1 MITLK
6 YENQIYRK
14 LELEIENSLAS
25 STKSGGDIR
34 LGQNASSV
42 RRKFCKS
49 LHSLVSSLNMHFFF
63 AIRKAEKENH
73 FSNHRIPPKTKR
85 LQSRARHN
93 SSKEVKRNRSY
104 RASSVFSHYSIPK
117 SRKPDRWRSNK
128 KTTRTQS
135 QRRPQP
141 EQDFSNNSINVEEG
155 ECLSEEPSSDEELL
169 VSSEQIENSS

>member
-49 LHSLVSSLNMHFFF
+49 LHSLVSSLNMHFFLQF
-63 AIRKAEKENH
+63 EKLKKRIIFQIIVFHQKRKDCSPEPDTIVQK
-73 FSNHRIPPKTKR
+73 K
-85 LQSRARHN
+85 
-93 SSKEVKRNRSY
+93 
-104 RASSVFSHYSIPK
+104 SSVTDLIEHLLFSH
-117 SRKPDRWRSNK
+117 
-128 KTTRTQS
+128 TTRFPKVENLIVGARIKKQHALSHKEDLNLNRIS
-135 QRRPQP
+135 QTTP
-141 EQDFSNNSINVEEG
+141 
-155 ECLSEEPSSDEELL
+155 LM
-169 VSSEQIENSS
+169 